1 MLELLMRII
10 SGTRR
15 GKLLI
20 EKVDDTTRPTTDRV
34 RENVFNV
41 LANLVKFQGARVLDL
56 FAGTGGYGLEAFSRG
71 AAEVILNDLDKQ
83 ALKVLKQNCELVHFN
98 GTVLNLDFRVVLE
111 KYRSEKF
118 DIIFLDPPYE
128 SDYIQIALDVI
139 VQQEMLSHGGVIVIE
154 SGKQLKIPSL
164 VFKNY
169 GRAWL
174 YFVNPNW
181 QPLQ

>member
-1 MLELLMRII
+1 MRII
-10 SGTRR
+10 AGVKR
-15 GKLLI
+15 GKLLV
-20 EKVDDTTRPTTDRV
+20 EKVDGTTRPTTDRV

-41 LANLVKFQGARVLDL
+41 LANLIDINGAKVLDL
-56 FAGTGGYGLEAFSRG
+56 FAGTGAYGLEAFSRG
-71 AAEVILNDLDKQ
+71 AAEVVLNDLDKQ
-83 ALKVLKQNCELVHFN
+83 TFKVLKQNCELVQFQ
-98 GTVLNLDFRVVLE
+98 GTVLNLDFKVALE
-111 KYRSEKF
+111 QVRAKKF

-128 SDYIQIALDVI
+128 SDYIQVALEI
-139 VQQEMLSHGGVIVIE
+139 IKQQEMLAHHGVIVIE

-169 GRAWL
+169 GCAWL